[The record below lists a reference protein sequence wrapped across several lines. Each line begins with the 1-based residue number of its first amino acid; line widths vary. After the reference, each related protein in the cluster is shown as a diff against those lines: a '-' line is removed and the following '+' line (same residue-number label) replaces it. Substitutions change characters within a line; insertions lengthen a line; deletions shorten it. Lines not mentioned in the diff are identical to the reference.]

1 MSANTRNFWI
11 LLTTFAFTFSAAQWL
26 GNFRSHKSN
35 QHRIVEVEYHSSC
48 QQKKKKKKRKKCQKR
63 VEVRKNCSMHLSDK
77 RTPSI
82 NDIIF
87 VDMEPKAVNLE
98 FIRRKANHSM
108 PAHIAN
114 KDGLVIVRVLVDE
127 FGDYRDHKIIQRSHP
142 VMSDQVEKHVKALEF
157 LPARR
162 DGKAVS
168 YWVNIPFRFR
178 YPS

>member
-26 GNFRSHKSN
+26 GSFRSHKTT
-35 QHRIVEVEYHSSC
+35 QHRIVEVEYQSSC
-48 QQKKKKKKRKKCQKR
+48 KKRKKRKKKDCTKR
-63 VEVRKNCSMHLSDK
+63 VEVRKNCKLHLSDT

-87 VDMEPKAVNLE
+87 VDREPKAVNLD
-98 FIRRKANHSM
+98 FIRRKANHAM
-108 PAHIAN
+108 PTHLAN

-127 FGDYRDHKIIQRSHP
+127 FGDYRDHKVIQRSHP
-142 VMSDQVEKHVKALEF
+142 VMSDQVEKYIKSLEF

-162 DGKAVS
+162 DGKAVPF
-168 YWVNIPFRFR
+168 WINIPFRFR